1 MLCPLQLTGLVAGR
15 NTLGRRWKL
24 VTASSLKAE
33 QLEKLQALRAMQD
46 AELTRSSWLGLSKV
60 ASGCGAMN
68 DIVEAM
74 DIDGQLFVSAH
85 NLPEFI
91 ERASERGAEQEYLR
105 IMEIIQGRIDIHS
118 RFVEFCM
125 ENDARVT
132 PSIFSSLMELRS
144 LLRKIQE

>member
-1 MLCPLQLTGLVAGR
+1 
-15 NTLGRRWKL
+15 
-24 VTASSLKAE
+24 
-33 QLEKLQALRAMQD
+33 
-46 AELTRSSWLGLSKV
+46 
-60 ASGCGAMN
+60 MN

>member
-1 MLCPLQLTGLVAGR
+1 ML
-15 NTLGRRWKL
+15 
-24 VTASSLKAE
+24 
-33 QLEKLQALRAMQD
+33 
-46 AELTRSSWLGLSKV
+46 KV
-60 ASGCGAMN
+60 ASGCGAMS

-125 ENDARVT
+125 ENDVRVT